1 MGYHLIE
8 NENPN
13 ARLRD
18 NGKKGNYYP
27 KRSRAIQGIVVHTAE
42 GGKNAL
48 GIAKYLASTD
58 RTASAHVVIDDENI
72 VDLLPDDYT
81 AFHVKGHNSKSLGLE
96 IAYYASE
103 WGTDKEYEDA
113 VIKLSAKWCAE
124 KANLYD
130 IPMRRI
136 GLDDWFKGVKGFIS
150 HAELDPDRRTDPGI
164 NFPWEHFFTVMKGK
178 AYRKAQRQAPK
189 WYGRIFIVQSPY
201 IKGDDVAQ
209 WQDAAGGL
217 SADGVYGR
225 KSADRCKEIQKISG
239 LVPDGIVGPQTWYAT
254 FGMPENVKN
263 GVIL

>member
-81 AFHVKGHNSKSLGLE
+81 AFHVRGHNSKSLGLE

-113 VIKLSAKWCAE
+113 VIKLSAKWCADQG
-124 KANLYD
+124 ASQG
-130 IPMRRI
+130 P
-136 GLDDWFKGVKGFIS
+136 G
-150 HAELDPDRRTDPGI
+150 PD
-164 NFPWEHFFTVMKGK
+164 
-178 AYRKAQRQAPK
+178 
-189 WYGRIFIVQSPY
+189 
-201 IKGDDVAQ
+201 
-209 WQDAAGGL
+209 AGGVCPCCGGDIL
-217 SADGVYGR
+217 DR
-225 KSADRCKEIQKISG
+225 KS
-239 LVPDGIVGPQTWYAT
+239 VGEWTCQA
-254 FGMPENVKN
+254 EQARASRA
-263 GVIL
+263 